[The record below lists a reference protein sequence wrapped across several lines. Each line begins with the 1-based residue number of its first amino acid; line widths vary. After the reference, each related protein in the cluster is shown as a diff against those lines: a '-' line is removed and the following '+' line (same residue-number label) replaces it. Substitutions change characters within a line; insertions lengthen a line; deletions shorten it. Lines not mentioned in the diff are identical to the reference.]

1 MKRKRGPPSYHDS
14 DFIWCLHHLLDTFH
28 SLYHLIQYLNAAL
41 SEATFVPLSCSVR
54 RDELKPKGLKHE
66 EEIRKFDN
74 NTASHA
80 SLDG

>member
-66 EEIRKFDN
+66 EEIRQFDN